1 MSELKIQE
9 RQSGGVTI
17 LDLGGKI
24 TLADGAHVL
33 RGTVRTALEDG
44 KKKLLLKLSD
54 VTYLDS
60 AGLGEL
66 ISAYSTTTREGGK
79 LKLLSP
85 SRKIEDLLM
94 ITKLITVF
102 EVFDNEQEAVNSFS

>member
-1 MSELKIQE
+1 MSELKINE

-17 LDLGGKI
+17 LDLAGKI
-24 TLADGAHVL
+24 TIADGAPVL
-33 RGTVRTALEDG
+33 RGTVRNALEGG
-44 KKKLLLKLSD
+44 KKNLLIKLTD

-60 AGLGEL
+60 SGLGEL
-66 ISAYSTTTREGGK
+66 ISSYTTTNREGGK

-85 SRKIEDLLM
+85 SRKIEDLLI

-102 EVFDNEQEAVNSFS
+102 EVFDNEQEALNSFK